1 MVTEQI
7 ANLSTGNRRP
17 GSSPGL
23 SAFASLNGASADSSA
38 VFLSFFQSIRLDGVF
53 EMFFSAIGRSKG
65 LSLEV

>member
-23 SAFASLNGASADSSA
+23 SAFAPEIGAPADTSA
-38 VFLSFFQSIRLDGVF
+38 VFVSRFQTTLKVAWVGIWDLISSFLPLA
-53 EMFFSAIGRSKG
+53 E
-65 LSLEV
+65 